1 MQKERKQAA
10 GQRALLAGTE
20 TVADKELN
28 GTIRQREIRRDDMAE
43 RAPLKQRFL
52 TGEKEHARLL
62 VALAARAAAET
73 AAVGQ
78 KRREIG
84 KAGACRQNG
93 GIQRQPSSP
102 CF

>member
-20 TVADKELN
+20 TIADKEMN
-28 GTIRQREIRRDDMAE
+28 GTIRQREIRRDDTAE

-52 TGEKEHARLL
+52 TGEKEHARPL

-93 GIQRQPSSP
+93 GIQRQSSP
-102 CF
+102 PCF

>member
-10 GQRALLAGTE
+10 GQRALRAGTE
-20 TVADKELN
+20 TITDKEMN
-28 GTIRQREIRRDDMAE
+28 GTIRQREIRRDDTAE
-43 RAPLKQRFL
+43 RAPFKQRFL

>member
-20 TVADKELN
+20 TITDKEMN
-28 GTIRQREIRRDDMAE
+28 GTIRQREICRDDTAE

-52 TGEKEHARLL
+52 TGKKEHARLL

>member
-1 MQKERKQAA
+1 MQEERKQAA
-10 GQRALLAGTE
+10 GQRALLADAE
-20 TVADKELN
+20 TVADKEMN

-84 KAGACRQNG
+84 KAGAG
-93 GIQRQPSSP
+93 G
-102 CF
+102 

>member
-10 GQRALLAGTE
+10 GQRALLADAE
-20 TVADKELN
+20 TVADEEMN
-28 GTIRQREIRRDDMAE
+28 GTTRQREIRRDDTAE

-52 TGEKEHARLL
+52 TGKKEHARLF

>member
-10 GQRALLAGTE
+10 GQRALLAGAE
-20 TVADKELN
+20 TITDKEMN
-28 GTIRQREIRRDDMAE
+28 GMIRQREICRDDTAE

-52 TGEKEHARLL
+52 TGKKEHARLL

-73 AAVGQ
+73 TAVGQ

-84 KAGACRQNG
+84 KAGARCQNG

>member
-20 TVADKELN
+20 TIADKEMN
-28 GTIRQREIRRDDMAE
+28 GTIRQREIRRDDTAE

-52 TGEKEHARLL
+52 TGEKERARLL
-62 VALAARAAAET
+62 VALAARAGAET

-84 KAGACRQNG
+84 KASAG
-93 GIQRQPSSP
+93 G
-102 CF
+102 

>member
-20 TVADKELN
+20 TITDKEMN
-28 GTIRQREIRRDDMAE
+28 GTIRQREIRREDTAE

-52 TGEKEHARLL
+52 TGKKEHARLL

-73 AAVGQ
+73 AAVG
-78 KRREIG
+78 
-84 KAGACRQNG
+84 
-93 GIQRQPSSP
+93 
-102 CF
+102 

>member
-20 TVADKELN
+20 TITDKEMN
-28 GTIRQREIRRDDMAE
+28 GTIRQREIRRDDPAE

-52 TGEKEHARLL
+52 TGKKEHARLL

>member
-20 TVADKELN
+20 TITDKEMN
-28 GTIRQREIRRDDMAE
+28 GTIRQREIRRDDTAE

-52 TGEKEHARLL
+52 TGKKEHARLL

>member
-1 MQKERKQAA
+1 MQKEWKKAA

-20 TVADKELN
+20 TITDKEMN
-28 GTIRQREIRRDDMAE
+28 GTIRQREIRRDDTAE

-52 TGEKEHARLL
+52 TGKKEHARLL

>member
-1 MQKERKQAA
+1 MQEKRKQAA
-10 GQRALLAGTE
+10 GQRAVFAAARA
-20 TVADKELN
+20 VADKEMRRAA
-28 GTIRQREIRRDDMAE
+28 RQLEMRGDDPAECARRKE
-43 RAPLKQRFL
+43 RFFAGK
-52 TGEKEHARLL
+52 KEHARLL

-84 KAGACRQNG
+84 KAGARCQNG

>member
-20 TVADKELN
+20 TITDKEMN
-28 GTIRQREIRRDDMAE
+28 GTIRQREIRRDDTAE

-52 TGEKEHARLL
+52 TGKKEHARLL
-62 VALAARAAAET
+62 VALAACVAAET

-84 KAGACRQNG
+84 KAGAG
-93 GIQRQPSSP
+93 G
-102 CF
+102 

>member
-1 MQKERKQAA
+1 MQEERKQAA

-20 TVADKELN
+20 TITDKEMN
-28 GTIRQREIRRDDMAE
+28 GTIRQREIRRDDTAE
-43 RAPLKQRFL
+43 CAPLNQRFL

-78 KRREIG
+78 TRREIG

>member
-20 TVADKELN
+20 TITDKEMN
-28 GTIRQREIRRDDMAE
+28 GTIRQREIRRDDTAE

-52 TGEKEHARLL
+52 TGKKEHARLL

-73 AAVGQ
+73 TAVGQ

>member
-20 TVADKELN
+20 TITDKEMN
-28 GTIRQREIRRDDMAE
+28 GTIRQREIRRDDTAE

-52 TGEKEHARLL
+52 TGKKEHARLL

-84 KAGACRQNG
+84 KAGARCQNG